1 MYSMVNGISQQ
12 TVGGLHCEIY
22 CNYHSVFFRLLGV
35 RILTDTYVSL
45 SIKKG
50 NNYG

>member
-1 MYSMVNGISQQ
+1 MFTSIVILNRMTAG
-12 TVGGLHCEIY
+12 VG
-22 CNYHSVFFRLLGV
+22 NYHSVFFRLLGV